1 MPPPDG
7 TWHVSNPSLPQGL
20 TEFQSTAGLFDVTGT
35 TSVDEEGVV
44 SHNEGEI
51 GADDDAGTG
60 ADDDTGTGA
69 DDSDEGIGA
78 DDEAGIADDEA
89 IPPSEGMISSSDR
102 IEITW
107 KKE

>member
-1 MPPPDG
+1 MKKSMSQRRVPRK
-7 TWHVSNPSLPQGL
+7 
-20 TEFQSTAGLFDVTGT
+20 
-35 TSVDEEGVV
+35 
-44 SHNEGEI
+44 I

-69 DDSDEGIGA
+69 DNSNEGIGADDEAGIGA